1 MFPSLPRLHVL
12 SDTTVQNNYGH
23 FALAQMAWEAGNVAL
38 QYRNKSFQR
47 QRDLCELQAIA
58 QLAKLQ
64 SNCLLVN
71 DNASLAFELNAQG
84 VHLGQGDGS
93 PAIAA
98 QQMGPNAI
106 IGATVH
112 SIAELNAL
120 AGMPISYIGVGP
132 VFGTRS
138 KSTGLP
144 DLGLKG
150 LAEICTAS
158 PWPVIAIGS
167 IRLEDV
173 EAIKAAGAYGV
184 AVISAFCLAKD
195 PTKVARL
202 FLEKLES

>member
-1 MFPSLPRLHVL
+1 MFCDLPRLHVL
-12 SDTTVQNNYGH
+12 SDTSVQNNYGH

-38 QYRNKSFQR
+38 QYRNKSFQYPH
-47 QRDLCELQAIA
+47 DLCELQAIA

-71 DNASLAFELNAQG
+71 DNAALAFELKAQG

-93 PAIAA
+93 PALAA
-98 QQMGPNAI
+98 QQMGSSAI

-112 SIAELNAL
+112 DIAELDAL
-120 AGMPISYIGVGP
+120 TGMPISYIGVGP
-132 VFGTRS
+132 VFGTSS

-150 LAEICTAS
+150 LAEICEAS
-158 PWPVIAIGS
+158 QWPVIAIGS
-167 IRLEDV
+167 IQLKDV

-195 PTKVARL
+195 PTEIARL